1 MAESD
6 LIVKTFVLRR
16 VFPVCAVLIVL
27 YIFKKNS
34 KRINGVVSAYI
45 LNRAVPSLNNATK
58 SQKQKLFSELGDQQR
73 TLGRDLKILEI
84 GAGSGANFEFYPP
97 NSTVTCLDPNQY
109 FQGYLEENSEKHG
122 LNVNFLKGY
131 AEKMDAVEN
140 DTFDAVTCTLVLC
153 SVRDVKKSLDEVRR
167 VLKPGGKFY
176 FLEHV
181 AAEKSTV
188 TKFFQ
193 RCLNPVWR
201 RILGGC
207 QIIKE
212 TGKDVESAGFT
223 RTRITPFSGNFPFVF
238 VVRPLCMGIATK

>member
-97 NSTVTCLDPNQY
+97 NSTITCLDPNQY
-109 FQGYLEENSEKHG
+109 FQGYLEENSKKHG
-122 LNVNFLKGY
+122 LKVNFLKGF

-167 VLKPGGKFY
+167 VLKPVFVKLDFY
-176 FLEHV
+176 ENIDTCSYHTLDLSALKCFSV
-181 AAEKSTV
+181 QGC
-188 TKFFQ
+188 KFFQ
-193 RCLNPVWR
+193 C
-201 RILGGC
+201 
-207 QIIKE
+207 
-212 TGKDVESAGFT
+212 
-223 RTRITPFSGNFPFVF
+223 
-238 VVRPLCMGIATK
+238 